1 MGVSSSSFGRDFALG
16 LGGFG
21 LLEDFEVSGGAFRR
35 CKIEDGGL
43 HNR

>member
-16 LGGFG
+16 LGGLG

-35 CKIEDGGL
+35 CTIEGGGL
-43 HNR
+43 HKR